1 MTRGAAG
8 PPQPGHHPPHQHPG
22 PGRRRGAG
30 GGRDRAVTAS
40 RLLQSCSQALQRDS
54 AQPHRS
60 QPHRRG
66 LFPQPGGNTPSPP
79 SPRPATAPLMPEPPR
94 GPTPRCLSPPQD
106 HRRLLQPQHRQGSP
120 LQGLRAMES
129 RVGGQSASAH
139 HLCCARGS
147 IWIWP
152 CGSSRPKPQMGSGEL
167 STNSC
172 YGTSPGGGRK
182 DLGCFFLE
190 DGTERDVRSHGKVWR
205 FLKGFFEPQF

>member
-1 MTRGAAG
+1 MQRD
-8 PPQPGHHPPHQHPG
+8 PPTWTSPPHQHPG

-106 HRRLLQPQHRQGSP
+106 HWRLLQPQHRQGSP
-120 LQGLRAMES
+120 LQGLRAVES
-129 RVGGQSASAH
+129 RV
-139 HLCCARGS
+139 RGS
-147 IWIWP
+147 VCKRPSPLLCPWIHLDLALRIFPPKAPDGIRGAEHQLLLWHL
-152 CGSSRPKPQMGSGEL
+152 SRRWEKGFGVFF
-167 STNSC
+167 
-172 YGTSPGGGRK
+172 PGGW
-182 DLGCFFLE
+182 D
-190 DGTERDVRSHGKVWR
+190 
-205 FLKGFFEPQF
+205 